1 MTGHATDVTIDR
13 AALAERR
20 ARFRALHAAGCFVI
34 PNPWDI
40 GSARYLAHL
49 GFPALASTSSG
60 FAFSRGL
67 PDTAPP
73 LDDVLAHLRE
83 LVGATPLPVNADF
96 EDGHAPDFDGLA
108 ANIRRCVATGV
119 AGLSIEDATGHAG
132 APLYP
137 FDEAVSRMRVA
148 RRAIEATGADVIL
161 VGRAECFLTGHP
173 DPLAEAIRRLV
184 AYAEA
189 GADCLYAPGLRTRE
203 EIAAV
208 VRAVAPKPVNLLVG
222 RPIGLTVAEI
232 AALGVRRIS
241 LGGALAGAAW
251 GGFARAARALADG
264 SFDALAD
271 NMTHAELN
279 RLFGGA

>member
-1 MTGHATDVTIDR
+1 MTDATLDQAT
-13 AALAERR
+13 LAERR
-20 ARFRALHAAGCFVI
+20 ARFRALHGSGCFVL
-34 PNPWDI
+34 PNPWDV
-40 GSARYLAHL
+40 GSARFLAHL
-49 GFPALASTSSG
+49 GFQALASTSSG

-67 PDTAPP
+67 PDAAPP
-73 LDDVLAHLRE
+73 LDDVLAHLRD
-83 LVGATPLPVNADF
+83 LVAATPLPVNADF
-96 EDGHAPDFDGLA
+96 EDGHAPDIDALA
-108 ANIRRCVATGV
+108 ANIRRCIATGV
-119 AGLSIEDATGHAG
+119 AGLSIEDATGHA
-132 APLYP
+132 ARPLYA

-148 RRAIEATGADVIL
+148 RRAIDATGQDVLL
-161 VGRAECFLTGHP
+161 VGRAECFLTAHP
-173 DPLAEAIRRLV
+173 DPLHEAIRRLT

-189 GADCLYAPGLRTRE
+189 GADCLYAPGLRTRD

-251 GGFARAARALADG
+251 GGFARAARALAAG
-264 SFDALAD
+264 SFDALAE

-279 RLFGGA
+279 RLFGGG